1 MARLSKG
8 YYHCLEC
15 GALFEAVLKDP
26 REQRCSHC
34 GKPPMGDWGGG
45 EDGLVAK
52 VKLGLPRSGETLS
65 PRPSAKVHGVSRD
78 SQDIFEATKVS
89 LSSPQEER
97 DDKVSH
103 SKRKEGKGSKPWLIV
118 GVWLALM
125 VGVVVLVKSLGSD
138 ELSDSTRMTQDEE
151 SKSLVAAR
159 KAIEKK
165 RVVDEALPACQQ
177 AMIGFQRATT
187 AAGKSQFVYQ
197 GVRLSGVMDRHY
209 RDEFSYSSA
218 DRLGEIVRAELLD
231 GFSQP
236 AIGAICKNKTGE
248 HWEVVFVFDRE
259 EWKIDWLSMVRY
271 DDQPWLLFP
280 AGKDGEEGEF
290 RLYMRVRDS
299 NEDFERKEMSLVF
312 YKPTM
317 RFKTEFEGRAS
328 IPVKVLIDSDLG
340 RSITELLDKEDIQTW
355 KTRKDK
361 YGLSVG
367 LIDPSRYHR
376 VQVTMRLHKEGKDG
390 RNLRLELLEILAND
404 WYGLEP

>member
-34 GKPPMGDWGGG
+34 GKPPTG
-45 EDGLVAK
+45 DGLAK
-52 VKLGLPRSGETLS
+52 MKLGGAQAASSLS

-97 DDKVSH
+97 DDKVRH
-103 SKRKEGKGSKPWLIV
+103 SKRKEGKGRKPWLIV
-118 GVWLALM
+118 GGWLALM
-125 VGVVVLVKSLGSD
+125 VGVVVLVKSLDSD
-138 ELSDSTRMTQDEE
+138 ELSDSKSMTQDEE
-151 SKSLVAAR
+151 TESLVAAR

-165 RVVDEALPACQQ
+165 RVIDDALPACQQ
-177 AMIGFQRATT
+177 AMIGFQGATT

-218 DRLGEIVRAELLD
+218 DKQGEIVRAELLD
-231 GFSQP
+231 GFPQP
-236 AIGAICKNKTGE
+236 VIGAICKNKTGE
-248 HWEVVFVFDRE
+248 HWEVIFVLDRK
-259 EWKIDWLSMVRY
+259 EWKIDWLSMIRH
-271 DDQPWLLFP
+271 DDQPWVLFP
-280 AGKDGEEGEF
+280 AGEDGEEAEF

-312 YKPTM
+312 YKPAM
-317 RFKTEFEGRAS
+317 RFKDEFEGEAS

-340 RSITELLDKEDIQTW
+340 RSITELLDKEDLETW
-355 KTRKDK
+355 KMRKDK
-361 YGLSVG
+361 HELSVG

-376 VQVTMRLHKEGKDG
+376 VRVKMRLHKEGKDG

-404 WYGLEP
+404 WYGIER